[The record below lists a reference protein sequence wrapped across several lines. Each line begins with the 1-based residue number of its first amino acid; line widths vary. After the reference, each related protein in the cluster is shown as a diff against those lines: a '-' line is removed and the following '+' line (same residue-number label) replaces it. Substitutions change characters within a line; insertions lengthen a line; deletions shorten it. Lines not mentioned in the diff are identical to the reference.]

1 MDGAST
7 CGTVARFATRKSTA
21 FLVAFAA
28 VLIGLICV
36 QPAFAFELNASS
48 GTAADNKGFAWTMA
62 GGTLSVTI
70 PTDGEYASYFGE
82 GDIDS
87 VLTVPN
93 TMDGQMVTQ
102 VVTKLPCTNTVS
114 AIKTLQ
120 YPKTITTMEGT
131 TSSCFPNKL
140 TSLTDFEFVGE
151 GDPAVTVLGRKSS
164 SGRGPHFPSTL
175 VRFNAGEV
183 DGTYY
188 DVVIPSSAANLYA
201 RFFQG
206 IVSSSLYIP
215 PSIIIPSSV
224 SAVTISG
231 LPNLAT
237 VTNASNVWVGFPDCP
252 NIATLNMLGTYTS
265 IGASACSGWTNL
277 EHFEVP
283 EGITS
288 IGNNAF
294 KGCTSLT
301 SFTIGGTDLVSIG
314 DNAFAG
320 TQLKTLMLP
329 DSVKTIGVGAFADS
343 SIEAVVLPDSVTDI
357 GAGAFANS
365 AITAVRIPAS
375 LFQGLNADQF
385 TGEYIYGNVV
395 IGRTA
400 PLFIADFAE
409 GSDIN
414 NVLTSVD
421 LLSYQQSFL
430 PSFMFAGC
438 TALEEIAI
446 PKTVTTLMPGV
457 FLNCTS
463 LKDVYYY
470 GDPSSL
476 SIAETKQ
483 VTHPFGYEY
492 VAAGSF
498 SVSSGTDPLL
508 GGQLFSTMEGLS
520 FYGLGI
526 SENNAVKTYA
536 EENGS
541 TFVPFAFLGEGGSSA
556 DVQDKFGYSVPV
568 SNTVSIGDIMT
579 GGAPAVTVGY
589 PNEPD
594 MNRTLVPV
602 TDEAAGDCTVTY
614 TLGGKEVSDFYTP
627 GVYTA
632 VITGDNES
640 VWGTTTATFTV
651 SAPEVIALPVTGDTG
666 VTALGSLYGSLVP
679 DGAKASLAINSVTSG
694 PAYDA
699 LMAAKGQGILAGMY
713 EVALMVNGEE
723 VHSNFGSVTLTF
735 PVDSQYNDHWATVWH
750 YHANG
755 VVTSERVVVSNGKVS
770 VTVTDLS
777 TFTIEIGDKV
787 ATGAEGLTMPVS
799 SSVSP
804 ASPVTALASTGDSVP
819 FVPFLVCLGTSLL
832 IGLAVMFGRGRG
844 SREA

>member
-1 MDGAST
+1 MMDGAST
-7 CGTVARFATRKSTA
+7 CGTVARLATRKSTA

-48 GTAADNKGFAWTMA
+48 GAAADNKGFVWTMA
-62 GGTLSVTI
+62 GGTLSITV
-70 PTDGEYASYFGE
+70 PTDEEYASYFVE
-82 GDIDS
+82 SEIDT
-87 VLTVPN
+87 VLTVPAV
-93 TMDGQMVTQ
+93 MGGQTVTQ
-102 VVTKLPCTNTVS
+102 VLAGGGDANTNEVS

-120 YPKTITTMEGT
+120 YPKTVTIMEGV
-131 TSSCFPNKL
+131 TSQCFPRKFS
-140 TSLTDFEFVGE
+140 TLTDFEFVGD
-151 GDPAVTVLGRKSS
+151 GDPSLTVLGRSRS
-164 SGRGPHFPSTL
+164 SGRGPQFPSTL

-183 DGTYY
+183 NGAYY
-188 DVVIPSSAANLYA
+188 DVVIPSSVTTIYLKC
-201 RFFQG
+201 FDG
-206 IVSSSLYIP
+206 ISSSSLYIP
-215 PSIIIPSSV
+215 SSV
-224 SAVTISG
+224 TSTIRIEQ
-231 LPNLAT
+231 LQNLDT
-237 VTNASNVWVGFPDCP
+237 VTNASDIWAAFPNCP
-252 NIATLNMLGTYTS
+252 NITTLSMLGTYTS
-265 IGASACSGWTNL
+265 IAPSAFSGWTSL

-283 EGITS
+283 AGITS
-288 IGNNAF
+288 IGSAAF
-294 KGCTSLT
+294 YGCTSLA
-301 SFTIGGTDLVSIG
+301 SFTVGGTDLISIG
-314 DNAFAG
+314 DGAFKG
-320 TQLKTLMLP
+320 TQALKTLTLP
-329 DSVKTIGVGAFADS
+329 DSVTSVGAGAFADS
-343 SIEAVVLPDSVTDI
+343 SIEAVILPDSVTDI

-400 PLFIADFAE
+400 PLFIADFVE
-409 GSDIN
+409 GSDTN

-457 FLNCTS
+457 FLNCAS

-483 VTHPFGYEY
+483 VTHPFGYDY
-492 VAAGSF
+492 IAAGSF
-498 SVSSGTDPLL
+498 SVTSGTDPSL
-508 GGQLFSTMEGLS
+508 GQLFSTMEGLS

-568 SNTVSIGDIMT
+568 SNTVSIADIMT
-579 GGAPAVTVGY
+579 GGAPTIAVGY
-589 PNEPD
+589 PNEPN
-594 MNRTLVPV
+594 MGRTLVPA

-640 VWGTTTATFTV
+640 VWGTTTTTFTV
-651 SAPEVIALPVTGDTG
+651 SAPGAVALPVTGDTG
-666 VTALGSLYGSLVP
+666 VTASGSLYGSAIPDDAETSLVVN
-679 DGAKASLAINSVTSG
+679 AVTSG
-694 PAYDA
+694 AAYDA

-777 TFTIEIGDKV
+777 TFAIEIGDKV
-787 ATGAEGLTMPVS
+787 ATGAEGLTMPVA
-799 SSVSP
+799 SP
-804 ASPVTALASTGDSVP
+804 ASSVTALASTGDRVP
-819 FVPFLVCLGTSLL
+819 FVPFSVCLGASVLV
-832 IGLAVMFGRGRG
+832 GLAIMFGRGRR

>member
-1 MDGAST
+1 MTNGAST
-7 CGTVARFATRKSTA
+7 CGTVARLATRKSTA

-36 QPAFAFELNASS
+36 QPAFAFELNANS

-87 VLTVPN
+87 VLTVPS
-93 TMDGQMVTQ
+93 TMGGQTVAQ
-102 VVTKLPCTNTVS
+102 VAAKSPYTNTVS
-114 AIKTLQ
+114 TIKTLQ
-120 YPKTITTMEGT
+120 YPKTITTMAGT
-131 TSSCFPNKL
+131 TSGCFPNKF

-151 GDPAVTVLGRKSS
+151 GDPAVTVLGQKSS

-183 DGTYY
+183 NGTYY
-188 DVVIPSSAANLYA
+188 DVVIPSSATTVYSM
-201 RFFQG
+201 FFGG
-206 IVSSSLYIP
+206 IASSSLYIP
-215 PSIIIPSSV
+215 SSMTSIVGING
-224 SAVTISG
+224 G
-231 LPNLAT
+231 LPNLTT
-237 VTNASNVWVGFPDCP
+237 VTNACDIWVGFPDCP

-541 TFVPFAFLGEGGSSA
+541 IFVPFAFLGDGGSSE

-579 GGAPAVTVGY
+579 GGTPTVTVGY

-594 MNRTLVPV
+594 MSRTLVPSADDV
-602 TDEAAGDCTVTY
+602 AGDCTVTY

-632 VITGDNES
+632 AITGDNES

-651 SAPEVIALPVTGDTG
+651 SAPGAVALPVTGDTG
-666 VTALGSLYGSLVP
+666 VTASGSLYGSAIP
-679 DGAKASLAINSVTSG
+679 DDAEASLVVNAVTSG
-694 PAYDA
+694 AAYDA
-699 LMAAKGQGILAGMY
+699 LMAAKGPGILAGMY
-713 EVALMVNGEE
+713 EAVLMVNGEE

-777 TFTIEIGDKV
+777 TFAIEIGDKV
-787 ATGAEGLTMPVS
+787 ATGGEGLTMPVAS
-799 SSVSP
+799 S
-804 ASPVTALASTGDSVP
+804 ASSVTALASTGDHVP
-819 FVPFLVCLGTSLL
+819 FVPFSVCLGASVLV
-832 IGLAVMFGRGRG
+832 GLAIMFGRGRR